1 MNFSNF
7 NMEDII
13 GKVIAGL
20 IVVIITS
27 ASTWFIKRKFSLR
40 FRHTIRHGDLNEF
53 LTIIKK
59 TYPDIKTIKI
69 LANVTNLF
77 LPAFQS
83 SGLKVIDMQILL
95 RKPDENCNETE
106 SDYKGYFKTIIK
118 DWLKL
123 EEEGTIKKLDIR
135 YFDFL
140 TTDWQVI
147 IDDKFI
153 ILGLNVPQKENWKKF
168 DVTDTILIAGDS
180 LSEKSFIKKYSNRF
194 DRFFKKYGIKK
205 ID

>member
-1 MNFSNF
+1 MD
-7 NMEDII
+7 DII

-20 IVVIITS
+20 LVVIITS
-27 ASTWFIKRKFSLR
+27 TSTWFYKRKFSLR
-40 FRHTIRHGDLNEF
+40 FRHTIKHGDLNEF
-53 LTIIKK
+53 LTIIKR
-59 TYPDIKTIKI
+59 TCPDIKTIKI

-95 RKPDENCNETE
+95 RKPDKNCDENE
-106 SDYKGYFKTIIK
+106 SDYKGYFKTIVK
-118 DWLKL
+118 EWLKL
-123 EEEGTIKKLDIR
+123 EEKGVIKKLDIR

-153 ILGLNVPQKENWKKF
+153 ILGLNVPQKENLKKF
-168 DVTDTILIAGDS
+168 EVTDTILIAGDS
-180 LSEKSFIKKYSNRF
+180 LSEKSFIEKYSSRF
-194 DRFFKKYGIKK
+194 DRFFKEYGINKF
-205 ID
+205 D